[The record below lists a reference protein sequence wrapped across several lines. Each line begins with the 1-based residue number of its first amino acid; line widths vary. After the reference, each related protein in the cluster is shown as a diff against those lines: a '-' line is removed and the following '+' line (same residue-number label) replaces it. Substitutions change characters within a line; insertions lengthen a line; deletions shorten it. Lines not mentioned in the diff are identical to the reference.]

1 MRASRGDHQP
11 TRGTSPWV
19 ALLLALALP
28 AAAAR
33 AVDASVED
41 QLQASIELIQARQ
54 QIKAEDYP
62 AALEILGAA
71 RARTPENADVHSL
84 LGFAT
89 RKLGRL
95 DEAYA
100 HYQLALQLDPD
111 HRGARE
117 YLGEL
122 HLQRGE
128 LDLARE
134 QLTALERLCPKGCEE
149 RGELE
154 EAIRQA
160 QEEST
165 ASR

>member
-1 MRASRGDHQP
+1 MRASRGDHRP
-11 TRGTSPWV
+11 MRGTSLRV
-19 ALLLALALP
+19 ALLLALAFP
-28 AAAAR
+28 AAAAH
-33 AVDASVED
+33 AVDSSVED
-41 QLQASIELIQARQ
+41 ELQASIELIQARQ
-54 QIKAEDYP
+54 RIKAEDYS
-62 AALEILGAA
+62 AALELLGAA
-71 RARTPENADVHSL
+71 RARTPENADIHSL
-84 LGFAT
+84 LSFAT

-100 HYQLALQLDPD
+100 HYQLALRLDPD

-134 QLTALERLCPKGCEE
+134 QLTELERLCPEGCEE

-154 EAIRQA
+154 EAIQA
-160 QEEST
+160 HEEST

>member
-1 MRASRGDHQP
+1 MSGI
-11 TRGTSPWV
+11 SLWV
-19 ALLLALALP
+19 TLFLALALP
-28 AAAAR
+28 AAAAH

-41 QLQASIELIQARQ
+41 ELQASIELIQARQ
-54 QIKAEDYP
+54 QIKAENYP
-62 AALEILGAA
+62 AAIELLDAA

-95 DEAYA
+95 DEAHA
-100 HYQLALQLDPD
+100 HYQLALRLDPD

-117 YLGEL
+117 YLGDL

-128 LDLARE
+128 LGLARE
-134 QLTALERLCPKGCEE
+134 QLAELERLCPDGCEE

-160 QEEST
+160 DEEST